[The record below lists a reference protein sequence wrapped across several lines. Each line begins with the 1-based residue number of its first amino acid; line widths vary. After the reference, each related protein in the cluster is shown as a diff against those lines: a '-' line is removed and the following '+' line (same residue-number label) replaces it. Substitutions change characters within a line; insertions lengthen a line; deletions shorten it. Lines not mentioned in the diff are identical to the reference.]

1 VTDQNAQPDSTTPAQ
16 ERPGRAFPLPRSPG
30 DASRRGLLGAA
41 VASVVVVG
49 GGGGLL
55 EAFSSGSK
63 LGAVSSGSKL
73 EAFTSGS
80 KGASGVSASAAS
92 AATAGTAVGPSGDT
106 TGAKDTAAIN
116 AVAGAGGAV
125 MLTSGTYY
133 ITHLLPGSYGAIIG
147 TGPNSVLQA
156 VSGITGYAIALKTPA
171 STQQVYLADF
181 TLNAHVPGLGG
192 ILLDNTGF
200 GTDGDPQHTLE
211 NVYIQQAD
219 GDAFHFGANSRS
231 MRITNCRQYGAG
243 GSGFWLEVGCTDN
256 SFTGCISATSA
267 LHGFNVFGW
276 NNYFTSCKSFY
287 AGSSGSVFDKT
298 HCCFEI
304 GLNAAYNTF
313 AACSAQNAALHG
325 WDLQNCVN
333 NAIVGCEAD
342 GNSMGS
348 GTVGAGVNLNGATA
362 CTIIGMVGAAQVYG
376 VQVAGT
382 LTDTCLIAN
391 TVTGTTAAF
400 NYVSGGG
407 YFLVGP
413 NEADFSGIP
422 GGVQFGNIDV
432 KVAGAGLQVK
442 EGANC
447 KQGTAVLVRGTV
459 TMADTAATA
468 TSRIFL
474 TSQADGGTP
483 GFLRV
488 SARTPG
494 TSFTITSS
502 SGTDTSVVAYEIFEP
517 G

>member
-1 VTDQNAQPDSTTPAQ
+1 VSDHTAQPDSTTPSR
-16 ERPGRAFPLPRSPG
+16 ERPRRPFPLPRNAG

-49 GGGGLL
+49 GGGLL
-55 EAFSSGSK
+55 EAFSSSGK
-63 LGAVSSGSKL
+63 PEAASSTTRL
-73 EAFTSGS
+73 DAFSTSS
-80 KGASGVSASAAS
+80 NGASGGSASAATS
-92 AATAGTAVGPSGDT
+92 GQATGPSGDT
-106 TGAKDTAAIN
+106 TGAADTAAIN
-116 AVAGAGGAV
+116 AIVGAGGAA
-125 MLTSGTYY
+125 MLTNGTYY
-133 ITHLLPGSYGAIIG
+133 IKQLLPGSYGAIIG
-147 TGPNSVLQA
+147 TGPNTILQA
-156 VSGITGYAIALKTPA
+156 VASATGYAIALKTPA
-171 STQQVYLADF
+171 STQQVYLANF
-181 TLNAHVPGLGG
+181 TVNAHVPGLGG
-192 ILLDNTGF
+192 ILIDNTGY
-200 GTDGDPQHTLE
+200 GTTGDPQHTLE

-219 GDAFHFGANSRS
+219 GDAFHFGANTRS

-256 SFTGCISATSA
+256 SFTGCISGPSA
-267 LHGFNVFGW
+267 LHGFNVNGW
-276 NNYFTSCKSFY
+276 NNYFSSCKAFY
-287 AGSSGSVFDKT
+287 SGSSGSVFDKT
-298 HCCFEI
+298 HCCFEV
-304 GLNAAYNTF
+304 GTNAAYNTF
-313 AACSAQNAALHG
+313 TACSAQNAALHG
-325 WDLQNCVN
+325 WDLQSCVN

-348 GTVGAGVNLNGATA
+348 GTAGAGVNLNGATS
-362 CTIIGMVGAAQVYG
+362 CTLIGMTGANQVYG
-376 VQVAGT
+376 IQVAGT
-382 LTDTCLIAN
+382 LTNTCIVAN
-391 TVTGTTAAF
+391 TVSGTAAAF
-400 NYVSGGG
+400 HYVSGGG

-413 NEADFSGIP
+413 TEADFSGVP

-468 TSRIFL
+468 SSRIFL

-502 SGTDTSVVAYEIFEP
+502 SGTDTSIVAYEIFEP

>member
-1 VTDQNAQPDSTTPAQ
+1 VTDQNAQPDATTPPQ
-16 ERPGRAFPLPRSPG
+16 ERPRPAFPLPRSPG

-49 GGGGLL
+49 GGSGLL
-55 EAFSSGSK
+55 EAFRPGGK
-63 LGAVSSGSKL
+63 IGALSSGSKL
-73 EAFTSGS
+73 EAFSSGAE
-80 KGASGVSASAAS
+80 GAVSPAV
-92 AATAGTAVGPSGDT
+92 ATAGTAVGPSGDT

-116 AVAGAGGAV
+116 AVAGVGGAA
-125 MLTSGTYY
+125 MLTNGTYY
-133 ITHLLPGSYGAIIG
+133 VTHLLPGTNGAIIG
-147 TGPNSVLQA
+147 TGANTILQA
-156 VSGITGYAIALKTPA
+156 VSGTTGYVIALKVPA
-171 STQQVYLADF
+171 STQQVYLANF
-181 TLNAHVPGLGG
+181 TVQANLSGLGG
-192 ILLDNTGF
+192 ILIANTGF
-200 GTDGDPQHTLE
+200 SDSSDPQHTLE
-211 NVYIQQAD
+211 NIYVLQAG
-219 GDAFHFGANSRS
+219 GDAFHFGANTRG
-231 MRITNCRQYGAG
+231 MRITSCRQYDAAGAG
-243 GSGFWLEVGCTDN
+243 FYLEVGCTDN
-256 SFTGCISATSA
+256 AFVACISGGSA
-267 LHGFNVFGW
+267 SHGFNISGW

-287 AGSSGSVFDKT
+287 AGSSGGVFGKT
-298 HCCFEI
+298 EACYEI

-325 WDLQNCVN
+325 WDLQSCTN

-342 GNSMGS
+342 GNSMGA
-348 GTVGAGVNLNGATA
+348 GTLGAGVNLNGATA
-362 CTIIGMVGAAQVYG
+362 CTVIGMTGANQVYG

-382 LTDTCLIAN
+382 LTDTCIVAN
-391 TVTGTTAAF
+391 TVSGTTAPF
-400 NYVSGGG
+400 NYLSGGG

-413 NEADFSGIP
+413 NEADFSGVP

-502 SGTDTSVVAYEIFEP
+502 SGTDTSIVAYEIFEP